1 MASKIY
7 VVRHAE
13 SAHNVSKNFNLRDP
27 GLTELGLAQSVDLA
41 TSFPALSSVAVVLA
55 SPLSRTIETTLAGF
69 GVIIDKRHVG
79 SDLGEDGGAKL
90 ILDPGL
96 QERSDLPCDTGSDV
110 ATLKSKY
117 PDLNLTG
124 LKTEWYVK
132 EGEFTADDA
141 AVEARARALR
151 RKLKAIVDELGQGGD
166 NAQHQGKRDIV
177 VVTHGVFI
185 KFLVQDETIDLPKA
199 GWRAYT
205 IQEGDGDD
213 VSLRVVADDS
223 TT

>member
-13 SAHNVSKNFNLRDP
+13 SAHNVSKDFNLRDP
-27 GLTELGLAQSVDLA
+27 GLTELGLAQSVGLA

-55 SPLSRTIETTLAGF
+55 SPLSRTIETTLAAF
-69 GVIIDKRHVG
+69 GAIIDKRHVG
-79 SDLGEDGGAKL
+79 SDIGEEGGAEL

-117 PDLNLTG
+117 PDLDLAH
-124 LKTEWYVK
+124 LETEWYLK
-132 EGEFTADDA
+132 KGEFTADDA

-151 RKLKAIVDELGQGGD
+151 RKLKAIVDRLGAEGD
-166 NAQHQGKRDIV
+166 NPHAGKRDIV
-177 VVTHGVFI
+177 VVTHGVFM

-199 GWRAYT
+199 GWRVYT
-205 IQEGDGDD
+205 IIKEGDGDA
-213 VSLRVVADDS
+213 VSLVANDQ
-223 TT
+223 